1 MTIYPQAKAAPRMPL
16 FPPDPQK
23 SASIAME
30 EKRRV
35 SLFLPPVAQGSGGGF
50 GGGGV
55 GATAL
60 RMGQG
65 RFIDEQVEVESEGF
79 GVPRAFVWQGER
91 HEVVEVLSVRRRLD
105 FKRAWW
111 RRRHR
116 DYFRVRTREGRVF
129 ELYHHRGP
137 GRRYWVL
144 LQELASG
151 PSDSG

>member
-1 MTIYPQAKAAPRMPL
+1 M
-16 FPPDPQK
+16 
-23 SASIAME
+23 
-30 EKRRV
+30 
-35 SLFLPPVAQGSGGGF
+35 
-50 GGGGV
+50 
-55 GATAL
+55 

-91 HEVVEVLSVRRRLD
+91 HEVAEVLSVRRRLD
-105 FKRAWW
+105 FKRAWWW